1 MSSRGLR
8 HELATG
14 GPAKAAG
21 AALPHNGH
29 GERDD
34 AHASARPVNIAFPF
48 IGEKL
53 GGSHISVLNLIK
65 HLDQHRYRASV
76 LLDIGDGPVG
86 GLFRDEDVPFEV
98 MSPLSV
104 TDFGSAGNLLRY
116 GAAHVSRLARYLR
129 QSRTPIVQSNDGRMH
144 VFGSIASRL
153 AGVRHLWHHRSDPGA
168 SSLRWV
174 SPIGADHLVTVSHF
188 AGPKPGWWSAA
199 NKWTI
204 VPSPFPTDMIVPDR
218 NACRRTLIE
227 TLGCADDAL
236 IVGFFANLVPRK
248 RPFDFV
254 RAIAAFK
261 EAYPSRPIAAPIF
274 GKETRIATT
283 EVENLA
289 DELGVA
295 DCIHLMGF
303 RYPAEDWL
311 AGCDILFVP
320 SVREPF
326 GRTLIEAMIVGT
338 VVVAV
343 DSGGNPEAIEDG
355 RTGYLIPIED
365 PIAAASRFRDIAADR
380 EAAGTLATRARKDA
394 LERFGMRRHAE
405 AIMAIYDRLLEKR
418 DRSVATAGRC
428 LATAS
433 TIASTCKR

>member
-1 MSSRGLR
+1 MSSRDLR
-8 HELATG
+8 
-14 GPAKAAG
+14 
-21 AALPHNGH
+21 NGH
-29 GERDD
+29 EAHDD
-34 AHASARPVNIAFPF
+34 VQTSGKPANVAFPF
-48 IGEKL
+48 VGAKL

-65 HLDQHRYRASV
+65 NLDQDRYRASV
-76 LLDIGDGPVG
+76 LLDIGDGPVAD
-86 GLFRDEDVPFEV
+86 LFRDENIPFRV
-98 MSPLSV
+98 MSPLSM
-104 TDFGSAGNLLRY
+104 TDCESGATSSALSAALLRH
-116 GAAHVSRLARYLR
+116 GAPYIRRLASYLR
-129 QSRTPIVQSNDGRMH
+129 RSDTPILHSNDGRMH

-153 AGVRHLWHHRSDPGA
+153 AGIRHLWHHRSDPDA

-204 VPSPFPTDMIVPDR
+204 VPSPFPTDMAMPDR
-218 NACRRTLIE
+218 IACRRTMVK

-236 IVGFFANLVPRK
+236 IVGFFGNLVPRK

-261 EAYPSRPIAAPIF
+261 EACPSRPIAAPIF
-274 GKETRIATT
+274 GKETRISAAD
-283 EVENLA
+283 VKNLA
-289 DELGVA
+289 DKLGCD

-303 RYPAEDWL
+303 HYPAEDWL

-320 SVREPF
+320 SLREPF

-355 RTGYLIPIED
+355 RTGYLTPIED
-365 PIAAASRFRDIAADR
+365 PVAAASRFRDIAADR
-380 EAAGTLATRARKDA
+380 ETARILAARARKDA

-405 AIMAIYDRLLEKR
+405 AIMTIYERLLQRRNKR
-418 DRSVATAGRC
+418 VATAG
-428 LATAS
+428 A
-433 TIASTCKR
+433 